1 MDAPGQSRWLGVLVF
16 VGLVY
21 LVAGLVFGGL
31 AGDAGSHEA
40 RVAWRLAAWVV
51 SAAAFASHIGYEL
64 TRLRSSPT
72 KTALR
77 ASLAAALGAFGL
89 AVAAWIHGQ
98 SAAQHFPAWAL
109 AVWPAIVVLPVI
121 GAVFVLVSAAKAG
134 RATVRQN
141 RAEARLR
148 QFMRAFSSYV
158 G

>member
-1 MDAPGQSRWLGVLVF
+1 MDAPAQARGLGVLVF

-21 LVAGLVFGGL
+21 WVGGVVFGGL
-31 AGDAGSHEA
+31 AGDAGSNEA

-98 SAAQHFPAWAL
+98 SAGQHFPAWAL
-109 AVWPAIVVLPVI
+109 AVWPAIVVLPAFVV
-121 GAVFVLVSAAKAG
+121 AFVL
-134 RATVRQN
+134 ATFL
-141 RAEARLR
+141 ARI
-148 QFMRAFSSYV
+148 
-158 G
+158 